1 MPTVFDIYKFIDKI
15 APFADCEE
23 WDNCGLLVGERHQT
37 VNRVLVALDI
47 TSALIDEAVKKDCNL
62 IVTHHPIIFKAQKS
76 FAEDNLAYRAAKN
89 KISVI
94 TAHTSL
100 DRAIGGVNDILCK
113 AIGLQEV
120 TVCSDGLL
128 RIGICEAQSAEK
140 FAKAIKSAL
149 HGSVRCS
156 DVEKPIRRVAV
167 CSGSGSDFLPNA
179 KQNGADALL
188 TGDAGH
194 HAFLDAKEMGVAL
207 FAAGHF
213 ETEVIAAEALAE
225 KLQNAF
231 PQTEILFSNQTS
243 PIKEF

>member
-1 MPTVFDIYKFIDKI
+1 MPTVFDFYEWIDKI

-23 WDNCGLLVGERHQT
+23 WDNCGLLVGEKNRT

-47 TSALIDEAVKKDCNL
+47 TSDLIDEAVKQNCDL
-62 IVTHHPIIFKAQKS
+62 TVTHHPIIFKSQKS
-76 FAEDNLAYRAAKN
+76 FTEDNLAYRAAKN
-89 KISVI
+89 GISVI
-94 TAHTSL
+94 CAHTSF
-100 DRAIGGVNDILCK
+100 DKAAGGVNDILCE
-113 AIGLQEV
+113 AIGLQNV

-128 RIGICEAQSAEK
+128 RIGTCEAQSAED
-140 FAKAIKSAL
+140 FAKILKSAL
-149 HGSVRCS
+149 HGTVRCS
-156 DVEKPIRRVAV
+156 DTEKQIHRVAV
-167 CSGSGSDFLPNA
+167 CSGSGSDFLYEA

-194 HAFLDAKEMGVAL
+194 HAFLNANEIGIAL

-213 ETEVIAAEALAE
+213 ETEVIAAKVLAE
-225 KLQNAF
+225 KMQNAF